1 MRLLTTILI
10 LATGCVGNVGDGG
23 QGDDD
28 GNNNTD
34 NRTAKEMFKADV
46 HPALLKCSGNAC
58 HDNTG
63 TSAALSKFYN
73 ADAETSYTATVMTP
87 TLVSTFS
94 ALAPI
99 LTHVQAGHKGL
110 SYNPDETTKMTN
122 WLAKET
128 TERAGGNG
136 SGSGSN
142 QPPPFDPKAVLA
154 EWSGCMSQANFN
166 TANMTATWS
175 AFAAKNQQKCLNCH
189 QGGIAGFLI
198 STNATQ
204 YFTSLTTT
212 TAYLLKYF
220 SVSNVDKKTVINT
233 GSFESANKIQG
244 HPEIDLTPT
253 LPPWV
258 ALKKLYDLTAER
270 KTANQ
275 CDPSR
280 LKD

>member
-10 LATGCVGNVGDGG
+10 LAAGCVGNVGNDS

-28 GNNNTD
+28 GPNPTD
-34 NRTAKEMFKADV
+34 TRTAKEMFKTDV
-46 HPALLKCSGNAC
+46 HPALLKCSGGAC

-73 ADAETSYTATVMTP
+73 SNPDMSYDATVASL

-110 SYNPDETTKMTN
+110 SYNADETAKITS

-128 TERAGGNG
+128 TERATPGPGP
-136 SGSGSN
+136 GSN

-154 EWSGCMSQANFN
+154 EWSGCMSQDLFN
-166 TANMTATWS
+166 ASNMTATWS
-175 AFAAKNQQKCLNCH
+175 AFAAKNLQKCLNCH
-189 QGGIAGFLI
+189 GGGIAGFLI
-198 STNATQ
+198 NTNATQ
-204 YFTSLTTT
+204 YFTSLSTT

-220 SVSNVDKKTVINT
+220 SVSNVDKKVVINT
-233 GSFESANKIQG
+233 GSYESANKIQG
-244 HPEIDLTPT
+244 HPEIDLTQT

-258 ALKKLYDLTAER
+258 ALKKLYDTTAAR
-270 KTANQ
+270 KAANQ